1 MPIVNTT
8 CSARNTGNSSIGAD
22 SGTEYQSII
31 AGRNTDTVSRYCA
44 RLNSTVAI
52 GRIARGKSTLF
63 SRPALSTIAPVDIVA
78 ELAKNVHDS
87 RPSIR

>member
-8 CSARNTGNSSIGAD
+8 CSARKTGNSSIGAT
-22 SGTEYQSII
+22 SGTWYQSSIT
-31 AGRNTDTVSRYCA
+31 GRNTETVSRYCA
-44 RLNSTVAI
+44 KLNSTVPI
-52 GRIARGKSTLF
+52 GRIARGKSTLL

-87 RPSIR
+87 WPSIR